1 MRRVL
6 FSIYFLLTVFLS
18 IALGLACLFV
28 QKSKHYT
35 KPDNMCIAYMST
47 CFDNYYLLQGIRYIH
62 TNLAAVKTELF
73 ILYLKVFVEHYYR
86 MLVKIQKHETWVKDK
101 SLNKRNSIH
110 IWTPH
115 MYVWAEKFQEFNIC
129 SLPQKMFWPRHHKN
143 MSPDGNNVFL
153 RRRTNKK
160 KYQLVVQ
167 VFTYIVHVSLVME
180 SLHYQSDTLNWLQTS
195 KAAKEGSGW
204 LLRLRG
210 HSTTTLTKFYQIS
223 TTYPPWVDNYEH
235 FTKCLPFA
243 HLAKSRFSTDH
254 LRPTH
259 LLLST

>member
-1 MRRVL
+1 MFLRRVL

-153 RRRTNKK
+153 RRRKK
-160 KYQLVVQ
+160 NISLLYKFLRTLYMCHLWWRA
-167 VFTYIVHVSLVME
+167 FTI
-180 SLHYQSDTLNWLQTS
+180 N
-195 KAAKEGSGW
+195 
-204 LLRLRG
+204 
-210 HSTTTLTKFYQIS
+210 LT
-223 TTYPPWVDNYEH
+223 
-235 FTKCLPFA
+235 
-243 HLAKSRFSTDH
+243 R
-254 LRPTH
+254 
-259 LLLST
+259 